1 MNELPFINETIKEL
15 IAENKINN
23 NFEIIEKP
31 KNGGLFQSTDAAQ
44 TLLNDELNETLDWS
58 PTAPQLVDEK
68 ELRILS
74 IANIATLKR
83 KNKKCGPKEVFKL
96 SKGLT
101 VPGLN
106 YSQRYSVSLVWQ

>member
-1 MNELPFINETIKEL
+1 MNELPFVNETIKEL

-31 KNGGLFQSTDAAQ
+31 KNGGLFQSTNAAQ
-44 TLLNDELNETLDWS
+44 TLLNDELNERWK
-58 PTAPQLVDEK
+58 LVDEK
-68 ELRILS
+68 ELRIPL
-74 IANIATLKR
+74 IATIATLKR

-96 SKGLT
+96 SEGQT

-106 YSQRYSVSLVWQ
+106 DSHIYSVSLVRQ